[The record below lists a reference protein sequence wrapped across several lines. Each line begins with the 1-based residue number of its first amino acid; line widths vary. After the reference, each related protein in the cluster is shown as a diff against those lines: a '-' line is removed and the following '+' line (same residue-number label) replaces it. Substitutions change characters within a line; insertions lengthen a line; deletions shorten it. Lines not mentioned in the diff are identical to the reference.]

1 MEEQH
6 RERYGPVVRPVMVDA
21 DADADLDRE
30 SDDETEATD
39 SDRERQRQRDKETER
54 QREREGR
61 AAADQ
66 ETGTKAEGS
75 AKGAGG
81 TIAVDVCARS
91 AEHVSDEG
99 GAAGAGK
106 DVDQLKQYLL
116 RNRMF
121 TEQELTTL
129 KPANASQCPLCKEGC
144 GGLARLTE
152 CKNQTAVCLNCLD
165 NYYDNYQSKDTAL
178 FVCLCCNEKIY
189 NYTMC

>member
-21 DADADLDRE
+21 DADADLDRD

-39 SDRERQRQRDKETER
+39 SDRERQRQRDKETVR
-54 QREREGR
+54 QRERGGR
-61 AAADQ
+61 TAADL
-66 ETGTKAEGS
+66 ETGTKAE
-75 AKGAGG
+75 GAGG

-91 AEHVSDEG
+91 AEHVSDER

-129 KPANASQCPLCKEGC
+129 KPANTSQCPLCKEGC
-144 GGLARLTE
+144 GSLARLTE
-152 CKNQTAVCLNCLD
+152 CKHETSVCLNCLD

-178 FVCLCCNEKIY
+178 FVCLCCDEKIY